1 MEKATQD
8 VRRINASTEEH
19 ELENRYKKYKRILE
33 GLTIMS
39 DIFMRNVLKKQ
50 ACTEHLLQVIMGRDD
65 LQIKEQ
71 ILQKDYKN
79 LQGRSAVLDC
89 VACDREK
96 KRYNVEIQQESEG
109 ASAKRARYHSALMD
123 MNILESGQGFNELP
137 GSYIIFITREDVL
150 GYGLPIYHIDRRIKE
165 VKEDFPDE
173 THIIYVNVK
182 MKNEKTKLGRLMHDL
197 QCKNA
202 DEMYSEILAER
213 VRELKETPEGVE
225 NMCREMDEI
234 YHEGIEVGE
243 KRGERRGEKRGKKQ
257 GEMKAK
263 KETAVT
269 LLEMGMSVDKIALA
283 VKEST
288 DLVQK
293 WIAEGMAA
301 VK

>member
-1 MEKATQD
+1 MGKAVKGT
-8 VRRINASTEEH
+8 AKFKTLKEEQ
-19 ELENRYKKYKRILE
+19 ELDIRYEKYKSIIAE
-33 GLTIMS
+33 LTIMS

-50 ACTEHLLQVIMGRDD
+50 ACTEYLLQVIMGRDD

-123 MNILESGQGFNELP
+123 MNILESGQGVNELP

-182 MKNEKTKLGRLMHDL
+182 LENEKTKLGRLMHDL

-225 NMCREMDEI
+225 DMCREMDEI
-234 YHEGIEVGE
+234 YQEGIEVGE
-243 KRGERRGEKRGKKQ
+243 KCGKKQ

-269 LLEMGMSVDKIALA
+269 LSEMGMTVEKIALA

-293 WIAEGMAA
+293 WIAEEG
-301 VK
+301 VKFSVSMGKILL

>member
-1 MEKATQD
+1 MGKAVKGT
-8 VRRINASTEEH
+8 AKFKTLKEEQ
-19 ELENRYKKYKRILE
+19 ELDIRYEKYKSIIAE
-33 GLTIMS
+33 LTIMS

-50 ACTEHLLQVIMGRDD
+50 ACTEYLLQVIMGRDD

-123 MNILESGQGFNELP
+123 MNILESGQGVNELP

-182 MKNEKTKLGRLMHDL
+182 LENEKTKLGRLMHDL

-225 NMCREMDEI
+225 DMCREMDEI
-234 YHEGIEVGE
+234 YQEGIEVGE
-243 KRGERRGEKRGKKQ
+243 KCGKKQ

-269 LLEMGMSVDKIALA
+269 LSEMGMTVEKIALA

-293 WIAEGMAA
+293 WIAEGVAA

>member
-1 MEKATQD
+1 MGKAVKGT
-8 VRRINASTEEH
+8 AKFKTLKEEQ
-19 ELENRYKKYKRILE
+19 ELDIRYEKYKSIIAE
-33 GLTIMS
+33 LTIMS

-50 ACTEHLLQVIMGRDD
+50 ACTEYLLQVIMGRDD

-123 MNILESGQGFNELP
+123 MNILESGQGVNELP

-182 MKNEKTKLGRLMHDL
+182 LENEKTKLGRLMHDL

-225 NMCREMDEI
+225 DMCREMDEI
-234 YHEGIEVGE
+234 YQEGIEVGE
-243 KRGERRGEKRGKKQ
+243 KCGNKQ
-257 GEMKAK
+257 GEIKAK

-269 LLEMGMSVDKIALA
+269 LSEMGMTVEKIALA

>member
-1 MEKATQD
+1 MGKAVKGT
-8 VRRINASTEEH
+8 AKFKTLKEEQ
-19 ELENRYKKYKRILE
+19 ELDIRYEKYKSIIAE
-33 GLTIMS
+33 LTIMS

-50 ACTEHLLQVIMGRDD
+50 ACTEYLLQVIMGRDD

-123 MNILESGQGFNELP
+123 MNILESGQGVNELP

-182 MKNEKTKLGRLMHDL
+182 LENEKTKLGRLMHDL

-225 NMCREMDEI
+225 DMCREMDEI
-234 YHEGIEVGE
+234 YQEGIEVGE
-243 KRGERRGEKRGKKQ
+243 KCGKKQ

-263 KETAVT
+263 KETAV
-269 LLEMGMSVDKIALA
+269 
-283 VKEST
+283 
-288 DLVQK
+288 
-293 WIAEGMAA
+293 
-301 VK
+301 

>member
-1 MEKATQD
+1 MGKAVKGT
-8 VRRINASTEEH
+8 AKFKTLKEEQ
-19 ELENRYKKYKRILE
+19 ELDIRYEKYKSIIAE
-33 GLTIMS
+33 LTIMS

-50 ACTEHLLQVIMGRDD
+50 ACTEYLLQVIMGRDD

-123 MNILESGQGFNELP
+123 MNILESGQGVNELP

-165 VKEDFPDE
+165 EKEDFPDE

-182 MKNEKTKLGRLMHDL
+182 LENEKTKLGRLMHDL

-225 NMCREMDEI
+225 DMCREMDEI
-234 YHEGIEVGE
+234 YQEGIEVGE
-243 KRGERRGEKRGKKQ
+243 KCGKKQ

-269 LLEMGMSVDKIALA
+269 LSEMGMTVEKIALA